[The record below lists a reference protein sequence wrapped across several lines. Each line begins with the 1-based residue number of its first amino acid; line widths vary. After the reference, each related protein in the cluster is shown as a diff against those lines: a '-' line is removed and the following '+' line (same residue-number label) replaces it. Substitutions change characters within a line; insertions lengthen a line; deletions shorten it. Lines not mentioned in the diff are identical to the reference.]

1 MWTRKLLKENGKTA
15 FKRNYWPCVAVS
27 FILTLLVG
35 GGAGVTF
42 RQNWNTDFNYNDS
55 ISQGM
60 GGYYNSQI
68 VKYVALFLPVIIIA
82 CLIGLAIGIAVSA
95 FLINVIELG
104 GNRYFLENREHKT
117 KVSQV
122 LFGFSNGNYMN
133 CVKILFLRDL
143 YLVGWT
149 LLFIIPGIVKSLE
162 YMMIPYLLADNPN
175 LDRKRAFE
183 LSRAMMD
190 GHKWEAFVLG
200 LSFLGWQIL
209 SGLTFGILGLVFVSP
224 YATATFSEYYAALKA
239 EAIHKG
245 YTSTLELPGFRN
257 PVPNMNQDVVTME

>member
-60 GGYYNSQI
+60 GGYYNAQI

-143 YLVGWT
+143 YLVGWM
-149 LLFIIPGIVKSLE
+149 LLFIIPGIVKAYE
-162 YMMIPYLLADNPN
+162 YRMISYILAENP
-175 LDRKRAFE
+175 RISKERAFE
-183 LSRAMMD
+183 ISRQMMD
-190 GHKWEAFVLG
+190 GHKWEAFVLD

-209 SGLTFGILGLVFVSP
+209 SGCTMGIVGFFYVNP
-224 YATATFSEYYAALKA
+224 YMFATYAEFYTAVKSEAMQRGATNS
-239 EAIHKG
+239 I
-245 YTSTLELPGFRN
+245 ELPGVGYPEFTE
-257 PVPNMNQDVVTME
+257 QF